1 MEALAPASSASN
13 PPAPPAPAVRQI
25 YLNQVGY
32 LPGREKIATVIL
44 PAEQTGASTEASSDG
59 TRTFHVRSTQG
70 SAIVFTGTLS
80 APRLDPAS
88 GDHVCGADLSPLS
101 TSGSYR
107 VEVSGVLGDP
117 FPISPTAYAEAL
129 RLTMRSFYGQRCG
142 TKVDLGHG
150 YKHGKCHPK
159 GQFSASSGK
168 SGPVGNHGGWH
179 DAGDYGRYVVNS
191 AFSCATL
198 LWAWELFPDALQKLA
213 LDIPESGKALPDFLA
228 EVKWN
233 LDWLLAMQDL
243 TDGGVWHKQ
252 TSLHFCAFIMPE
264 KDRLPSEI
272 IGTGVEPYKN
282 TTATADFAATMAL
295 AARCYRPFNAPY
307 ADRCLAAARRAFAWC
322 EAHPEIPFK
331 NPPTVATGEYGD
343 AHCADEIL
351 WAAAELF
358 RTTQEPAFETAALDR
373 ITPLLATLRIE
384 TPSWNNVAS
393 VGLWTYAL
401 ATAGKPGPATTA
413 IRTATQA
420 AAAALTEQHRQNG
433 YGNTLREGDFHWGS
447 NSNAGNGS
455 LLLLVANHFEPN
467 PAATEAALSN
477 LHYLLGRNCFGISWV
492 THLGVRPF
500 LHPHHRPSAADGIA
514 APWPGL
520 LSGGP
525 NAHGGDAVADHLPQ
539 SPPMR
544 MWVDDERAY
553 SLNEVAI
560 NWNAPLVFLLAYA
573 NSKQA
578 SGSAT

>member
-1 MEALAPASSASN
+1 MEVLYPVPASM
-13 PPAPPAPAVRQI
+13 PPPPPAVRQI

-44 PAEQTGASTEASSDG
+44 PTEHLHTDIENVSAG
-59 TRTFHVRSTQG
+59 PLTFHVRSAES
-70 SAIVFTGTLS
+70 SAIVFTGKLS

-88 GDHVCGADLSPLS
+88 GDHVCDADLSALD
-101 TSGSYR
+101 TAGNYR
-107 VEVSGVLGDP
+107 VEASGVLGDI
-117 FPISPTAYAEAL
+117 FAISPTAYADAL

-142 TKVDLGHG
+142 CRVDLGHG
-150 YKHGKCHPK
+150 YKHPRCHAK

-168 SGPVGNHGGWH
+168 SGKVGNHGGWH

-198 LWAWELFPDALQKLA
+198 LWAWELFPDALLPLA
-213 LDIPESGKALPDFLA
+213 LGIPESGKALPDFLA

-233 LDWLLAMQDL
+233 LDWLLAMQDPV
-243 TDGGVWHKQ
+243 DGGVWHKQ
-252 TSLHFCAFIMPE
+252 TSLHFCTFILPE

-272 IGTGVEPYKN
+272 IGTGSEPYKN
-282 TTATADFAATMAL
+282 TTATADFAATMAI
-295 AARCYRPFNAPY
+295 AARCYRTYNSGY
-307 ADRCLAAARRAFAWC
+307 ADRCLAAARHGFAWC
-322 EAHPEIPFK
+322 KAHPDVVFK

-343 AHCADEIL
+343 PHCADEIL

-358 RTTQEPAFETAALDR
+358 RTTQEPAFELAALES
-373 ITPLLATLRIE
+373 ITPMLPNLRIG

-393 VGLWTYAL
+393 MGLWSYAF
-401 ATAGKPGPATTA
+401 ATSDKPGLPTTT
-413 IRTATQA
+413 IRAATQA
-420 AAAALTEQHRQNG
+420 AAALLIEQHRRNG
-433 YGNTLREGDFHWGS
+433 YGNTLSESDFHWGS

-455 LLLLVANHFEPN
+455 LLLLIANHFAPA

-492 THLGVRPF
+492 TQLGVRPF

-573 NSKQA
+573 NSKHA
-578 SGSAT
+578 A